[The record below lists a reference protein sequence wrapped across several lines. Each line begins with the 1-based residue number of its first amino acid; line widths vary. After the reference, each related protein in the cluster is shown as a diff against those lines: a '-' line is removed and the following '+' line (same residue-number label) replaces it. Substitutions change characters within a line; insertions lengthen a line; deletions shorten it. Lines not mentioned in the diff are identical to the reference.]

1 MDVDTLTASV
11 KKTGRLLVVDHGNYT
26 NGFGSH
32 VVAEIA
38 QKVPGAKCAK
48 IAFPDAPGPGAK
60 SMMTWMRPDAPKII
74 DAAHKLMR
82 M

>member
-1 MDVDTLTASV
+1 LDVETLAASV

-32 VVAEIA
+32 VVAEMA
-38 QKVPGAKCAK
+38 QKVPGAKVAR

-60 SMMTWMRPDAPKII
+60 SMISWMRPDAPKIA
-74 DAAHKLMR
+74 DAARKLMR
-82 M
+82 L